1 MCVADSGREEKRG
14 VSSKEDE
21 EGQGLEL
28 ALGHD
33 LEHLVLDWHQPDEV
47 PGLSVNAWSS
57 CQQHQHH
64 VEKCRL

>member
-14 VSSKEDE
+14 VSSEENE

-33 LEHLVLDWHQPDEV
+33 LEHLVLDSHQPDEV
-47 PGLSVNAWSS
+47 PGPSVNAWSS

-64 VEKCRL
+64 MEKCRL